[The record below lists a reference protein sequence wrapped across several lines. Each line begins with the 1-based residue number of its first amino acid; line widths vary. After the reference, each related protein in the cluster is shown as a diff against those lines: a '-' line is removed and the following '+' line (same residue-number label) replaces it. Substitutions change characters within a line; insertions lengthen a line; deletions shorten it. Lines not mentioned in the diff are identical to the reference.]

1 MDTQALVAMR
11 IQQLCAEHGY
21 NLNQLARSCGVPPS
35 TVKNIIHGAS
45 HNPGIVTIKL
55 LCDGLGISL
64 YDFFNTDDFRQ
75 HYQAAHMFCRI
86 RLSHLFAYAGR
97 NLLPELQFYPA

>member
-1 MDTQALVAMR
+1 MCFFLSILTIDFIWAGDEHHGTQALVAMR

-75 HYQAAHMFCRI
+75 HEQ
-86 RLSHLFAYAGR
+86 
-97 NLLPELQFYPA
+97 ELK

>member
-11 IQQLCAEHGY
+11 IQQLCAKHGY

-75 HYQAAHMFCRI
+75 HEQ
-86 RLSHLFAYAGR
+86 
-97 NLLPELQFYPA
+97 ELK

>member
-1 MDTQALVAMR
+1 MNTMDTQALVAMR

-35 TVKNIIHGAS
+35 TVKNIIHGACFFFGFVFFLF
-45 HNPGIVTIKL
+45 NPGIVTIKL

-75 HYQAAHMFCRI
+75 HEQ
-86 RLSHLFAYAGR
+86 
-97 NLLPELQFYPA
+97 ELK

>member
-1 MDTQALVAMR
+1 MNTMDTQALVAMR

-45 HNPGIVTIKL
+45 HNPGIVTI
-55 LCDGLGISL
+55 SL

-75 HYQAAHMFCRI
+75 HEQ
-86 RLSHLFAYAGR
+86 
-97 NLLPELQFYPA
+97 ELK

>member
-1 MDTQALVAMR
+1 MKDHIKSLLVLFLIYTNYRLYMVAMR

-75 HYQAAHMFCRI
+75 HEQ
-86 RLSHLFAYAGR
+86 
-97 NLLPELQFYPA
+97 ELK

>member
-35 TVKNIIHGAS
+35 TVKNIIHGAMVV
-45 HNPGIVTIKL
+45 PIVATTS
-55 LCDGLGISL
+55 D
-64 YDFFNTDDFRQ
+64 T
-75 HYQAAHMFCRI
+75 
-86 RLSHLFAYAGR
+86 
-97 NLLPELQFYPA
+97 

>member
-45 HNPGIVTIKL
+45 HNPGIVWAFRSMISSTPTIS
-55 LCDGLGISL
+55 G
-64 YDFFNTDDFRQ
+64 NT
-75 HYQAAHMFCRI
+75 
-86 RLSHLFAYAGR
+86 SR
-97 NLLPELQFYPA
+97 N

>member
-55 LCDGLGISL
+55 LCDGLGISP

-75 HYQAAHMFCRI
+75 HEQ
-86 RLSHLFAYAGR
+86 
-97 NLLPELQFYPA
+97 ELK

>member
-45 HNPGIVTIKL
+45 HNPGIVTIKR
-55 LCDGLGISL
+55 CVMVWAFRSMISSTPTISG
-64 YDFFNTDDFRQ
+64 NT
-75 HYQAAHMFCRI
+75 
-86 RLSHLFAYAGR
+86 SR
-97 NLLPELQFYPA
+97 N

>member
-45 HNPGIVTIKL
+45 QIPALSPLSCCVMVWAFRSMISSTPTIS
-55 LCDGLGISL
+55 G
-64 YDFFNTDDFRQ
+64 NT
-75 HYQAAHMFCRI
+75 
-86 RLSHLFAYAGR
+86 SR
-97 NLLPELQFYPA
+97 N